1 MHELPLGK
9 IRRNLSKNKNTDRMK
24 TEKELSK
31 LMEEIKKQ
39 GFETTDEVHNFLKNM
54 QGQSLNDFPERT
66 DEKGRS
72 QDLVFEAYEQPVT
85 KGKKLVKQALELD
98 PNNADA
104 YNYLASI
111 EKDIERAIKMFEKA
125 IKAGEKTLGK
135 KFFKEERGY
144 FWGMI
149 ETRPYMRAK
158 AGLADC
164 LYAKKEVDKAIEIY
178 EEMLELNPNDNQ
190 GIRYLLSTLL
200 LSQNDLSKFKLFIEN
215 SEEEDCAVWNYNNA
229 LYLFKKSGQTAKSD
243 KELLK
248 AYKSNGYVI
257 DYMLGIKEMPV
268 ELPQYIG
275 RGDEN
280 EAISY
285 VNDAWT
291 IWDKS
296 GDALDWLYKF
306 KQKRLTMN

>member
-1 MHELPLGK
+1 M
-9 IRRNLSKNKNTDRMK
+9 SKKKNTERMN
-24 TEKELSK
+24 TEKDLAK
-31 LMEEIKKQ
+31 LIEEINKKD
-39 GFETTDEVHNFLKNM
+39 FKSKDELNDFMSNLM
-54 QGQSLNDFPERT
+54 GQSLDDLPERT
-66 DEKGRS
+66 DKKGRS

-85 KGKKLVKQALELD
+85 KGKELIKQALELD

-111 EKDIERAIKMFEKA
+111 EKDIDGAIKMFEKA

-135 KFFKEERGY
+135 KFFKEEKGY

-149 ETRPYMRAK
+149 ETRPFMRAK

-200 LSQNDLSKFKLFIEN
+200 LSKNDLTKFQSFIEN

-229 LYLFKKSGQTAKSD
+229 LYQFKKSGKSANSD
-243 KELLK
+243 KELLE
-248 AYKSNGYVI
+248 AYKSNEYVI
-257 DYMLGIKEMPV
+257 DYMLGVKEMPK
-268 ELPQYIG
+268 EQPQYIG

-285 VNDAWT
+285 VNGAWT
-291 IWDKS
+291 VWDKT
-296 GDALDWLYKF
+296 DEAFDWLYEF
-306 KQKRLTMN
+306 KQKILKMN

>member
-1 MHELPLGK
+1 MN
-9 IRRNLSKNKNTDRMK
+9 I
-24 TEKELSK
+24 EKQLAK

-39 GFETTDEVHNFLKNM
+39 GFETTDEINDFLKNM
-54 QGQSLNDFPERT
+54 LGQSLDDLPERT
-66 DEKGRS
+66 DKKGRS
-72 QDLVFEAYEQPVT
+72 QDLVFEAYEQPVS

-111 EKDIERAIKMFEKA
+111 AKDIDEAIIMFEKA
-125 IKAGEKTLGK
+125 IKAGEKSLGK
-135 KFFKEERGY
+135 KFFKEKKGF

-158 AGLADC
+158 AGLAGC
-164 LYAKKEVDKAIEIY
+164 LYTKKEVDKAIEIY

-200 LSQNDLSKFKLFIEN
+200 LSKKDLSRFQSFIKNVED
-215 SEEEDCAVWNYNNA
+215 EDCAVWNYNNA
-229 LYLFKKSGQTAKSD
+229 LYHFKKSGQTAKSD

-248 AYKSNGYVI
+248 AYKSNEFVI
-257 DYMLGIKEMPV
+257 DYMLGIKEMPD

-275 RGDEN
+275 RGDKN

-285 VNDAWT
+285 VFGAWS
-291 IWDKS
+291 IWEKTE
-296 GDALDWLYKF
+296 GALDWLYEF
-306 KQKRLTMN
+306 KYKRLKIN

>member
-1 MHELPLGK
+1 M
-9 IRRNLSKNKNTDRMK
+9 SKNKNTNRMNM
-24 TEKELSK
+24 EKDLAK

-39 GFETTDEVHNFLKNM
+39 GFDTTDEINDFLKNI
-54 QGQSLNDFPERT
+54 QGKSLDDLPERT
-66 DEKGRS
+66 DKKGRS
-72 QDLVFEAYEQPVT
+72 QDLVFEAYEQPVS
-85 KGKKLVKQALELD
+85 KGKKLIKQALELD

-111 EKDIERAIKMFEKA
+111 EKDIDKAIEMYEKA

-135 KFFKEERGY
+135 KFFKEEKGY
-144 FWGMI
+144 FWGI
-149 ETRPYMRAK
+149 LETRPYMRAK

-164 LYAKKEVDKAIEIY
+164 LYAKNEIDKAIEIY

-190 GIRYLLSTLL
+190 GVRYLLSTLL
-200 LSQNDLSKFKLFIEN
+200 LGKSDLTKYKLFIEN
-215 SEEEDCAVWNYNNA
+215 NEEEDCAVWNYNNA
-229 LYLFKKSGQTAKSD
+229 LYHFKKYGKTAKSD

-248 AYKSNGYVI
+248 AYKSNEYVI
-257 DYMLGIKEMPV
+257 DYMLGIKKMPN

-285 VNDAWT
+285 VNDAWN
-291 IWDKS
+291 IWDKTET
-296 GDALDWLYKF
+296 AFDWLYEF
-306 KQKRLTMN
+306 KQKRMKMN

>member
-1 MHELPLGK
+1 MNTE
-9 IRRNLSKNKNTDRMK
+9 RDLSR
-24 TEKELSK
+24 

-39 GFETTDEVHNFLKNM
+39 GLETTDQINDFLKNL
-54 QGQSLNDFPERT
+54 QGQNLNDLPKRT
-66 DEKGRS
+66 DKKGRS
-72 QDLVFEAYEQPVT
+72 QDLVFEAYEQPIS
-85 KGKKLVKQALELD
+85 KGKELVEQALELD
-98 PNNADA
+98 PNNTDA

-111 EKDIERAIKMFEKA
+111 EKNIDKAIVLFEKA
-125 IKAGEKTLGK
+125 IRAGEKTLGK
-135 KFFKEERGY
+135 KFFKEEKGY

-164 LYAKKEVDKAIEIY
+164 LYAKQEVDKVIEIY

-200 LSQNDLSKFKLFIEN
+200 LSKSDLTKFKKFIEN

-229 LYLFKKSGQTAKSD
+229 LYQFKRSGRSVNSE

-248 AYKSNGYVI
+248 AYTSNVYVI
-257 DYMLGIKEMPV
+257 DYMLGVKKMPE

-280 EAISY
+280 EAIAY
-285 VNDAWT
+285 VNGAWT
-291 IWDKS
+291 VWDKTS
-296 GDALDWLYKF
+296 GAFDWLYEF
-306 KQKRLTMN
+306 KQNRLKLN

>member
-1 MHELPLGK
+1 M
-9 IRRNLSKNKNTDRMK
+9 SKKKNTERMN
-24 TEKELSK
+24 TEKDLAK
-31 LMEEIKKQ
+31 LIEEINKKD
-39 GFETTDEVHNFLKNM
+39 FKSKDELNDFMSNLM
-54 QGQSLNDFPERT
+54 GQSLDDLPERT
-66 DEKGRS
+66 DKKGRS
-72 QDLVFEAYEQPVT
+72 QDLVFEAYEQSVT
-85 KGKKLVKQALELD
+85 KGKKLIKQALELD

-111 EKDIERAIKMFEKA
+111 EKDIDGAIKMFEKA

-135 KFFKEERGY
+135 KFFKEEKGY

-149 ETRPYMRAK
+149 ETRPFMRAK

-200 LSQNDLSKFKLFIEN
+200 LSKNDLTKFQSFIEN

-229 LYLFKKSGQTAKSD
+229 LYQFKKSGQSANSD

-248 AYKSNGYVI
+248 AYTSNEYVI
-257 DYMLGIKEMPV
+257 DYMLGVKEMPK
-268 ELPQYIG
+268 EQPQYVG

-285 VNDAWT
+285 VNGAWT
-291 IWDKS
+291 VWDKTDEAF
-296 GDALDWLYKF
+296 GWLYEF
-306 KQKRLTMN
+306 KQKRLKMN

>member
-1 MHELPLGK
+1 M
-9 IRRNLSKNKNTDRMK
+9 SKKKNTDRMN
-24 TEKELSK
+24 TEKDLAK

-39 GFETTDEVHNFLKNM
+39 DFKSTDELNDFMSNLM
-54 QGQSLNDFPERT
+54 GQSLDDLPERT
-66 DEKGRS
+66 DKKGRS
-72 QDLVFEAYEQPVT
+72 QDLVFEAYEQTVT

-111 EKDIERAIKMFEKA
+111 EKDIDKAITQYEKA

-135 KFFKEERGY
+135 KFFKEEKEY
-144 FWGMI
+144 FWGML

-164 LYAKKEVDKAIEIY
+164 LYAKKEVGKAIEIY

-200 LSQNDLSKFKLFIEN
+200 LDKEDLTKFELFIKN
-215 SEEEDCAVWNYNNA
+215 NEEEDCAVWNYNNA
-229 LYLFKKSGQTAKSD
+229 LYNFKKFGRITKTD
-243 KELLK
+243 KILLD
-248 AYKSNGYVI
+248 AYKSNEFVI
-257 DYMLGIKEMPV
+257 DYMLGMKKMPD
-268 ELPQYIG
+268 EQPQYIG

-285 VNDAWT
+285 VNGSWT
-291 IWDKS
+291 IWDKTE
-296 GDALDWLYKF
+296 GAFDWLYDF
-306 KQKRLTMN
+306 KQKRLKMN

>member
-1 MHELPLGK
+1 M
-9 IRRNLSKNKNTDRMK
+9 SKKKNTERMN
-24 TEKELSK
+24 TEKDLAK
-31 LMEEIKKQ
+31 LIEEINKKD
-39 GFETTDEVHNFLKNM
+39 FKSKDELNDFMSNLM
-54 QGQSLNDFPERT
+54 GQSLDDLPERT
-66 DEKGRS
+66 DKKGRS

-85 KGKKLVKQALELD
+85 KGKKLIKQALELD

-111 EKDIERAIKMFEKA
+111 EKDIDGAIKMFEKA

-135 KFFKEERGY
+135 KFFKEEKGY

-149 ETRPYMRAK
+149 ETRPFMRAK

-164 LYAKKEVDKAIEIY
+164 LYAKKEVDKAIGIY

-200 LSQNDLSKFKLFIEN
+200 LSKNDLTKFQSFIEN

-229 LYLFKKSGQTAKSD
+229 LYQFKKSGQSANSD

-248 AYKSNGYVI
+248 AYTSNEYVI
-257 DYMLGIKEMPV
+257 DYMLGVKEMPK
-268 ELPQYIG
+268 EQPQYVG

-285 VNDAWT
+285 VNGAWT
-291 IWDKS
+291 VWDKT
-296 GDALDWLYKF
+296 DEAFDWLYEF
-306 KQKRLTMN
+306 KQKRLKIN

>member
-1 MHELPLGK
+1 M
-9 IRRNLSKNKNTDRMK
+9 SKKKNYERMN
-24 TEKELSK
+24 TEKDLTILIDAINKKDFKSKDELNDFMSN
-31 LMEEIKKQ
+31 LM
-39 GFETTDEVHNFLKNM
+39 
-54 QGQSLNDFPERT
+54 GQSLEDLPERT
-66 DEKGRS
+66 DKKGRS

-85 KGKKLVKQALELD
+85 KGKKIIKQALELD

-111 EKDIERAIKMFEKA
+111 EKGIDGAIKMFEKA

-135 KFFKEERGY
+135 KFFKEEKGY

-149 ETRPYMRAK
+149 ETRPFMRAK

-178 EEMLELNPNDNQ
+178 KEMLELNPNDNQ

-200 LSQNDLSKFKLFIEN
+200 LSKNDLTNFLSFIEN
-215 SEEEDCAVWNYNNA
+215 NKEEDCAVWNYNNA
-229 LYLFKKSGQTAKSD
+229 LYQFKKSGQSTTSD

-248 AYKSNGYVI
+248 AYTSNEYVI
-257 DYMLGIKEMPV
+257 DYMLGVKEMPR

-285 VNDAWT
+285 VNGAWVV
-291 IWDKS
+291 WDKT
-296 GDALDWLYKF
+296 DEAFDWLYKF
-306 KQKRLTMN
+306 KQKRLKMN